1 LLVMD
6 RVIAAAAEAGLTVMV
21 KASMDARPA
30 WGPTD
35 DDAAGFLDY
44 LRRRALL
51 HPVVL
56 TVDVMTLND
65 AKPAELIAVGTEP
78 GAVSPRLA
86 RLRLWTA
93 IAQGARSVGF
103 VGDGHL
109 LTRALL
115 AVGETAGVVT
125 RNQALFGPLRP
136 IDPATGYVT
145 VTGGNG
151 RVEVRILESSDA
163 LVIVGLN
170 QSDRVQKVTMT
181 FSPGIP
187 DATWQ
192 SIEDGVGVNIVA
204 GNVGPWF
211 AHTFAPHDALV
222 LTIRKKLRGSAPAD
236 LKARFAAIAPA
247 AMGKVGAAVM
257 LLETGETAT
266 LNGEG
271 RHPMQSV
278 YKLPIGMAVLHK
290 VDLGELSLEQR
301 VKVARFDMVP
311 AGQYSPIRDQFPQGT
326 ELTIRQLLSFTLA
339 QSDGTGSDVL
349 LRLAG
354 GPSKVMRFLA
364 SIGVRDVQV
373 VTTEKA
379 MGLGDDAVQYRNW
392 ATPRGL
398 LSVLDAVHKGR
409 GLSPSSRTLLL
420 EWMTQ
425 VDRGEGRIKGQ
436 LPPGTLAARRTG
448 SSGSRNG
455 LTAATNDTGIVT
467 LPDGRHLAIVV
478 FVSDSRADNPTR
490 ERVIAEIARA
500 AWDRFTK

>member
-1 LLVMD
+1 MPVTVLILALLASPSEQRVGRPPTIPISVLYGAPMSLDLMVIREDLARIRSAGFDSITTVVSWRDAHPRRGAFHLLVMD

-93 IAQGARSVGF
+93 IAHGTQSVGF

-136 IDPATGYVT
+136 IDPATGHVT
-145 VTGGNG
+145 VTGANG
-151 RVEVRILESSDA
+151 RVEVRILESPDA

-187 DATWQ
+187 EATWQ
-192 SIEDGVGVNIVA
+192 NIEDGVGVNVVA

-222 LTIRKKLRGSAPAD
+222 LTIRKKLRGS
-236 LKARFAAIAPA
+236 
-247 AMGKVGAAVM
+247 
-257 LLETGETAT
+257 
-266 LNGEG
+266 
-271 RHPMQSV
+271 
-278 YKLPIGMAVLHK
+278 
-290 VDLGELSLEQR
+290 
-301 VKVARFDMVP
+301 
-311 AGQYSPIRDQFPQGT
+311 
-326 ELTIRQLLSFTLA
+326 
-339 QSDGTGSDVL
+339 
-349 LRLAG
+349 
-354 GPSKVMRFLA
+354 
-364 SIGVRDVQV
+364 
-373 VTTEKA
+373 
-379 MGLGDDAVQYRNW
+379 W
-392 ATPRGL
+392 
-398 LSVLDAVHKGR
+398 
-409 GLSPSSRTLLL
+409 
-420 EWMTQ
+420 
-425 VDRGEGRIKGQ
+425 
-436 LPPGTLAARRTG
+436 
-448 SSGSRNG
+448 
-455 LTAATNDTGIVT
+455 
-467 LPDGRHLAIVV
+467 
-478 FVSDSRADNPTR
+478 
-490 ERVIAEIARA
+490 
-500 AWDRFTK
+500 